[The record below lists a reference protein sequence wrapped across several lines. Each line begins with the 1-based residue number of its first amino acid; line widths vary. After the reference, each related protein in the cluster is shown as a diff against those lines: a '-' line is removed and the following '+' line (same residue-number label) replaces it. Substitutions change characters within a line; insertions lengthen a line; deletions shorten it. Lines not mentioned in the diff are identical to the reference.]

1 MFMFERVGNEP
12 WQPCTYPHDKRTGF
26 EPSSRAVAL
35 VNLTRS
41 YKTRQPLHHLN
52 VVLICLCLFWLSSM
66 LWSFL
71 INTRQTSV
79 IIYSV
84 SLERKGGTEWRG
96 AGCSR
101 KTKCEVCG
109 GNWQMYVVKIER
121 KKVNKGSGSGNIAPS
136 SCKQAVRA
144 WASWRV
150 GQSVKDTSSGW
161 AKYLK
166 THSSSSYLLQL
177 APVLAR
183 PSPQPDHFL
192 SCNFSVPSL
201 WVCVIYGPASA
212 WRVWAVQRRM
222 WHGGE
227 CQFHSLLW

>member
-52 VVLICLCLFWLSSM
+52 VVLICLCFFWLSSM
-66 LWSFL
+66 LWSSL

-101 KTKCEVCG
+101 KTKCEICG

-121 KKVNKGSGSGNIAPS
+121 KKST
-136 SCKQAVRA
+136 
-144 WASWRV
+144 RV
-150 GQSVKDTSSGW
+150 
-161 AKYLK
+161 A
-166 THSSSSYLLQL
+166 
-177 APVLAR
+177 VLAKSHPR
-183 PSPQPDHFL
+183 HASKQWERERVDVL
-192 SCNFSVPSL
+192 ANL
-201 WVCVIYGPASA
+201 WKIPAP
-212 WRVWAVQRRM
+212 
-222 WHGGE
+222 GE
-227 CQFHSLLW
+227 PNT